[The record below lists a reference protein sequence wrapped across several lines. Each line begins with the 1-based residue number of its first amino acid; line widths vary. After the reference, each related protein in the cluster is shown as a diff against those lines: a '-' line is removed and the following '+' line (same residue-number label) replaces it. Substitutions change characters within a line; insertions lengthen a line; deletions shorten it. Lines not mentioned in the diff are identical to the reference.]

1 MEERFEIRNSRFE
14 IPAAGPVSAVQTL
27 MVRFRI
33 GGALR
38 FLSHAETLR
47 VFQRACVRADI
58 PVKYSAGFN
67 PHPKLSLPLPRS
79 VGVESD
85 DEMLVVRLSDEPRE
99 ADGTYEARM
108 RQVLQEVLPAGIDVA
123 GAELVGS
130 GSFHARSADYLFCL
144 RADRAADLAD
154 RLQQRAQAILAS
166 ESWIV
171 ERQLPGDSKAR
182 RIDVRPFLESIRPVE
197 RGVMVRCNV
206 TAAGSIRMEEI
217 LQLLELE
224 TEDLAAPIRRTAVE
238 WRNNKAGLGPGREDM

>member
-1 MEERFEIRNSRFE
+1 
-14 IPAAGPVSAVQTL
+14 